1 MHPWTPTHTHL
12 QIRNVKMITDK
23 NSRRPKGIAYVEF
36 VEIESVANVSI
47 GSNVFVHMCTPT
59 YLVHD
64 VVCTYTNMH
73 TYLCMYTYM
82 YTHTYVIIDV
92 MCTPTH
98 RCAMYLCMYRLM
110 YVSCVY
116 I

>member
-1 MHPWTPTHTHL
+1 M
-12 QIRNVKMITDK
+12 
-23 NSRRPKGIAYVEF
+23 EF
-36 VEIESVANVSI
+36 VEVESVANVSI
-47 GSNVFVHMCTPT
+47 GSNVYVHMCTPT

-98 RCAMYLCMYRLM
+98 IDVLCIYVCTDLCMYH
-110 YVSCVY
+110 VCIFS